1 MGANR
6 YSAGQSDWDDTVIPR
21 LLGALLRASLVGLLA
36 IVPVILL
43 GAVHSVDSTVYVVG
57 AFLVGVMIFSEY
69 SAAYPSLIEFRDSPP
84 FNRMRYMVL
93 LAIVVG
99 VSLVVQHAYSPN
111 NAALVATSLGALATF
126 AFDYPYAPVHLMA
139 LVGAEPGALTGFA
152 VLRFAAALAFGL
164 GLISLLICA
173 TLLRLRN
180 WPLENGSFNVW
191 VNLPLFDPTSGGD
204 VIERL
209 NRAVNLNLAIAFLL
223 PFVIPAVLSF
233 VSGALPPLEL
243 SSPIQL
249 IWTVSLWAYLPVS
262 YALRA
267 VALAK
272 VSSLIAEK
280 RRRTYGKQ
288 DLQPV

>member
-1 MGANR
+1 MDTTRHRTGR
-6 YSAGQSDWDDTVIPR
+6 SDWDEAVIPR
-21 LLGALLRASLVGLLA
+21 LFGALLRASLVGLLA
-36 IVPVILL
+36 IVPVILI
-43 GAVHSVDSTVYVVG
+43 GPVHSLDATVYVVG

-69 SAAYPSLIEFRDSPP
+69 SAAYPSLLEFRDAAP
-84 FNRMRYMVL
+84 FNRMRYAVL

-99 VSLVVQHAYSPN
+99 VSLVVQHAYAPS
-111 NAALVATSLGALATF
+111 NAGRIATSIGALATY

-164 GLISLLICA
+164 ALIGLLISA
-173 TLLRLRN
+173 ALLRLRN
-180 WPLENGSFNVW
+180 WPLENGPFNVW

-209 NRAVNLNLAIAFLL
+209 NRAVHLNLGVAFLL

-233 VSGALPPLEL
+233 VAGALPPLEL

-272 VSSLIAEK
+272 VAALIAEK
-280 RRRTYGKQ
+280 RRRAYGKR